1 MTDSHDPSNPD
12 HLARLAHLV
21 APGDAVDRDGSR
33 SASALEA
40 GAGAAAPAR
49 AMSQTPPV
57 AERRPHVT
65 RIHGVEVSDPY
76 HWLRNRD
83 DPAVRAYLDAENAY
97 TAAMT
102 AANAELEESLYQEL
116 LYHVQEADRSVPH
129 RRGDH
134 LYYSRTEPG
143 REYPV
148 YFRRPAPRGADGE
161 AHVGPGEEGPEQV
174 LLDLDRMAEG
184 HAFLRLGSQ
193 APSPGGELLA
203 YTLDTTGRERFS
215 LRILDPATGEHLP
228 DEIPA
233 VARTFAWADD
243 TTLFYVLLDA
253 AERPWEV
260 RRHALGSDPAGD
272 PVVFREE
279 DARFAVTVSRSRSGE
294 LVMIASR
301 SSRSSEIRFVETA
314 EPTAPPRIFLPRREG
329 VEYTL
334 DHHPDAFFLR
344 TDEGAPGFRL
354 YRVPVR
360 RGETGEPGV
369 GPAPREEWR
378 ELLPPADGV
387 KIEWIHA
394 FRHHLVVGERT
405 AGLRWLRVLDL
416 DGDPGRAAS
425 HLVPMPEPI
434 HSVLPAEN
442 YDFDAGF
449 YRFAYTSPVTPP
461 SVYDHGFESRKLRLR
476 KRQPV
481 PGYDPELYRT
491 ERIYA
496 RAGDGEA
503 VPITLVYRRDL
514 ARDGR
519 RPCVLY
525 GYGAYGT
532 TVDPAFAA
540 ARLPLLDRGVV
551 WATAHVRGS
560 GIYGEA
566 WHEAGKLAAKTN
578 TFDDFV
584 AAAEHLVE
592 LGYTGHDRLAMI
604 GGSAGGLLIGAV
616 LNRRPG
622 LARAAIAHVPFVDVL
637 NTMLDR
643 SLPLTVTELEE
654 WGDPR
659 VPDDFVRLR
668 SYSPYENVE
677 AREYPHLLVTA
688 GLYDPRVQ
696 YWEPAKWVAKLR
708 ATATGGNKILL
719 RTHMNAGHNG
729 ASGRYETLRQT
740 AFEYAFLLEALGLT

>member
-1 MTDSHDPSNPD
+1 MADSHDPSNPD
-12 HLARLAHLV
+12 RLTQLV
-21 APGDAVDRDGSR
+21 DDSVDGEGSR
-33 SASALEA
+33 SAA
-40 GAGAAAPAR
+40 AR
-49 AMSQTPPV
+49 AESPAPPV

-65 RIHGVEVSDPY
+65 RLHGVELSDPY
-76 HWLRNRD
+76 HWLRDRN
-83 DPAVRAYLDAENAY
+83 DPAVRAYLSAENAY
-97 TAAMT
+97 TEAMT
-102 AANAELEESLYQEL
+102 AATAALEEELYREL
-116 LYHVQEADRSVPH
+116 VSHVQEADRSVPH

-148 YFRRPAPRGADGE
+148 HCRRLAPRGAGGG
-161 AHVGPGEEGPEQV
+161 AHVKPGEEGPEEV

-184 HAFLRLGSQ
+184 RAFLRLGSYN
-193 APSPGGELLA
+193 PSPDGRLLA
-203 YTLDTTGRERFS
+203 YTVDTVGCERFEV
-215 LRILDPATGEHLP
+215 RILDPATGEHLP

-233 VARTFAWADD
+233 VSRAFAWADD
-243 TTLFYVLLDA
+243 ATLFYVRLDS

-260 RRHALGSDPAGD
+260 RRHVLGTDPADD
-272 PVVFREE
+272 PVVFRDE

-294 LVMIASR
+294 LVMI
-301 SSRSSEIRFVETA
+301 SSRSNRSSEVRTVEIA
-314 EPTAPPRIFLPRREG
+314 DPTAAPRVFLPRREG
-329 VEYTL
+329 VKYTL
-334 DHHPDAFFLR
+334 DHHPEAFFLR
-344 TDEGAPGFRL
+344 TDEGAPDFRL
-354 YRVPVR
+354 YRVPVE
-360 RGETGEPGV
+360 RGNRSDGGEPGV
-369 GPAPREEWR
+369 GPAPRERWR

-387 KIEWIHA
+387 KIEWVHA
-394 FRHHLVVGERT
+394 FRHHLVVGERA
-405 AGLRWLRVLDL
+405 AGLRRLRVLDL
-416 DGDPGRAAS
+416 DGLPVRGREADAPY
-425 HLVPMPEPI
+425 LVPMPEAI
-434 HSVLPAEN
+434 HCLQPAEN
-442 YDFDAGF
+442 HDFDAGF

-461 SVYDHGFESRKLRLR
+461 SVYDHGFESRELRLR

-503 VPITLVYRRDL
+503 VPITLVYRREL
-514 ARDGR
+514 VRDGK

-532 TVDPAFAA
+532 TIDPAFVA

-551 WATAHVRGS
+551 WATAHVRGG

-592 LGYTGHDRLAMI
+592 LGYTGHDRLAVA
-604 GGSAGGLLIGAV
+604 GGSAGGLLVGAV

-622 LARAAIAHVPFVDVL
+622 LARAAVAHVPFVDVL
-637 NTMLDR
+637 NTMLDH

-654 WGDPR
+654 WGDPE
-659 VPDDFVRLR
+659 VPEDFARIR

-688 GLYDPRVQ
+688 GFYDPRVQ

-708 ATATGGNKILL
+708 ATATGGNKLLL
-719 RTHMNAGHNG
+719 RTHMDAGHTG

-740 AFEYAFLLEALGLT
+740 AFEYAFLLDALGID